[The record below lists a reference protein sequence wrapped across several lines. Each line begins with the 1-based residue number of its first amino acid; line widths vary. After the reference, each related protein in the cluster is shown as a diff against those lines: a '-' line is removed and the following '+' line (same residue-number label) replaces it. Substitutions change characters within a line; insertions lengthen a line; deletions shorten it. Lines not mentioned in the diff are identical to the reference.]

1 MIVQQ
6 IRALAQRLSTFL
18 EEFGNCFRTPET
30 RQHLNEYVRGQLC
43 NLPRKSVEPIAHL
56 ADVPP
61 RTLQEFLSLSQW
73 DHDRLRDT
81 VQHIVARDHAE
92 PQAIGIIDE
101 SGHPK
106 KGRETACVHRQYCG
120 ASGKVDNCVMGVHL
134 CHVSFDG
141 SGDPGCSSAW
151 PLDCCWPWSRPWCSE
166 RLDLAGPSRRREDY
180 AIDVATISEQH
191 PTAARN
197 AGRCQPGQFTRPRI

>member
-1 MIVQQ
+1 MDPDWRSRMIVQQ
-6 IRALAQRLSTFL
+6 IRALGSRLATFL
-18 EEFGNCFRTPET
+18 GEFADCFGSFET
-30 RQHLNEYVRGQLC
+30 RQHLKHYVEGQIS

-56 ADVPP
+56 AGVPP

-106 KGRETACVHRQYCG
+106 KGKKTACVHHQYC
-120 ASGKVDNCVMGVHL
+120 
-134 CHVSFDG
+134 
-141 SGDPGCSSAW
+141 
-151 PLDCCWPWSRPWCSE
+151 
-166 RLDLAGPSRRREDY
+166 
-180 AIDVATISEQH
+180 
-191 PTAARN
+191 
-197 AGRCQPGQFTRPRI
+197 